1 MQKSEE
7 TKAKIVNRLSHSFL
21 FNSLNPEEFSIV
33 VDAMDERRVSPGDNV
48 IQQGEDGN
56 ELFVVESGTLS
67 CFKVFNGASQAT
79 FLKKYEAGDAFGE
92 LALLYNAPRAA
103 TITADTE
110 ALLWVLDRE
119 TFNHIVKDASRNR
132 REKYESF
139 LARVK
144 ILESMEAYERSTLSD
159 AFVEELFNAG
169 DYIIRVGDEGTKFYL
184 VEEGELIAT
193 KILEGQEEAKEVM
206 AYKPGDYFGE
216 RALIQNEPRA
226 ANVIAKTNCKL
237 VSMDRHSFKRLMG
250 PLDTILIRNMEVYE
264 AYKGKDSKQGKL

>member
-1 MQKSEE
+1 M
-7 TKAKIVNRLSHSFL
+7 
-21 FNSLNPEEFSIV
+21 
-33 VDAMDERRVSPGDNV
+33 
-48 IQQGEDGN
+48 
-56 ELFVVESGTLS
+56 
-67 CFKVFNGASQAT
+67 
-79 FLKKYEAGDAFGE
+79 
-92 LALLYNAPRAA
+92 ALLYNAPRAA